1 MAAFIHPTPQ
11 NLIRITTTITTLLRT
26 ATQGNIGGGET
37 LRELTMLV
45 GVFESRTRVKS
56 FYKFTFAI
64 SLVKYILI
72 RTSKD
77 NNKNSASRLLPSNGQ
92 SELRNRLNR
101 TCQF

>member
-37 LRELTMLV
+37 RELTMLV
-45 GVFESRTRVKS
+45 GVFESRTRAKS

-64 SLVKYILI
+64 SLVEYILI